1 MRLGIRV
8 FSLISHA
15 DPPRLIKE
23 IEILVRD
30 NDLKGVVRHDPALHL
45 YHYRIADGVESDSQ
59 GYDYQCNGDCSRPY
73 KQRRY
78 LSDDMTDF
86 LTAQFYVVYIIVLHD
101 APSFS
106 FQAPTG
112 S

>member
-30 NDLKGVVRHDPALHL
+30 NDLKGVVRHDPALYL
-45 YHYRIADGVESDSQ
+45 YRYRIADGVESDSQ
-59 GYDYQCNGDCSRPY
+59 GYDYQCNDDCSRPY

-78 LSDDMTDF
+78 LPDDVTYL
-86 LTAQFYVVYIIVLHD
+86 LTTQLNIVYIIVLHHVS
-101 APSFS
+101 SFS
-106 FQAPTG
+106 FRAPTG